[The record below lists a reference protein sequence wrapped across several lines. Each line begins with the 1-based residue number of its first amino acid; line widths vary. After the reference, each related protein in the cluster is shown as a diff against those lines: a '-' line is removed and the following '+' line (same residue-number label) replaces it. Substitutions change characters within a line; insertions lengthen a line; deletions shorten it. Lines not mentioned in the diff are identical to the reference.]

1 MLQISRRRE
10 FLIPQP
16 YQGVV
21 VKRHSVGEAFV
32 ADAAGPDALQKL
44 ARYERTL
51 MNNQQPCVSSRSC
64 GMAAW
69 SRPPTR
75 SDVQVELRL
84 QSQRLCRRT
93 SPSPSS
99 SEIPGHHRQAHRS
112 MKRGG
117 LRRDTRENET
127 LTCPVCTKQ
136 VNLVK
141 YFRLVVRNI
150 SRTYRDGTQRR

>member
-51 MNNQQPCVSSRSC
+51 MNNQQTALRELKELQDGRVEQ
-64 GMAAW
+64 AAN
-69 SRPPTR
+69 S
-75 SDVQVELRL
+75 V
-84 QSQRLCRRT
+84 
-93 SPSPSS
+93 
-99 SEIPGHHRQAHRS
+99 
-112 MKRGG
+112 
-117 LRRDTRENET
+117 
-127 LTCPVCTKQ
+127 
-136 VNLVK
+136 
-141 YFRLVVRNI
+141 
-150 SRTYRDGTQRR
+150 